1 MSWVCRFYQGKHRG
15 VEVELPHGR
24 CVFGSD
30 PLQSDIVLSDS
41 EIAPVHLVL
50 MVDEEGIRLTDSAES
65 LLQEGLPVPLG
76 TLLRAGTCL
85 EVGFL
90 LWTFVAVGQPL
101 PETLQVPTQRKE
113 PTDRLPRSRLG
124 VGLGVL
130 SLLLLLTFL
139 GMLGHGLWREYNQ
152 DGQLVEQEVRRLL
165 ATAAY
170 KDVVLTSPKEGEPWL
185 LTGYIQDNH
194 ARLSLQ
200 NFLESHGIP
209 FRLELRSMEELRQ
222 GAEFILQR
230 LGYHGIEVSL
240 APQAGW
246 LQLNG
251 EVSEEIQKQKI
262 DSLLQAE
269 VPGLLGVENKVRIAG
284 NQRKRLDA
292 LLEQFGLDSDFTVNV
307 KGELIEL
314 RGQVNDE
321 KLSSFNQLQ
330 QTFRQEFGN
339 RPKLELVN
347 VGGQPQHDELN
358 FEVQAISLGKVPYV
372 VLDNHQRYPEG
383 AILNNGVRILAIRR
397 DAVIVSKGKREFVIQ
412 LNGGKPR

>member
-1 MSWVCRFYQGKHRG
+1 
-15 VEVELPHGR
+15 
-24 CVFGSD
+24 
-30 PLQSDIVLSDS
+30 
-41 EIAPVHLVL
+41 
-50 MVDEEGIRLTDSAES
+50 
-65 LLQEGLPVPLG
+65 
-76 TLLRAGTCL
+76 
-85 EVGFL
+85 
-90 LWTFVAVGQPL
+90 
-101 PETLQVPTQRKE
+101 
-113 PTDRLPRSRLG
+113 
-124 VGLGVL
+124 
-130 SLLLLLTFL
+130 
-139 GMLGHGLWREYNQ
+139 NQ

-269 VPGLLGVENKVRIAG
+269 VPGLLGVENKVRIAP

-347 VGGQPQHDELN
+347 V
-358 FEVQAISLGKVPYV
+358 
-372 VLDNHQRYPEG
+372 
-383 AILNNGVRILAIRR
+383 
-397 DAVIVSKGKREFVIQ
+397 
-412 LNGGKPR
+412 

>member
-1 MSWVCRFYQGKHRG
+1 MATIEWGSVRG
-15 VEVELPHGR
+15 NTK
-24 CVFGSD
+24 
-30 PLQSDIVLSDS
+30 
-41 EIAPVHLVL
+41 A
-50 MVDEEGIRLTDSAES
+50 
-65 LLQEGLPVPLG
+65 
-76 TLLRAGTCL
+76 
-85 EVGFL
+85 
-90 LWTFVAVGQPL
+90 
-101 PETLQVPTQRKE
+101 
-113 PTDRLPRSRLG
+113 
-124 VGLGVL
+124 
-130 SLLLLLTFL
+130 
-139 GMLGHGLWREYNQ
+139 
-152 DGQLVEQEVRRLL
+152 
-165 ATAAY
+165 
-170 KDVVLTSPKEGEPWL
+170 
-185 LTGYIQDNH
+185 
-194 ARLSLQ
+194 
-200 NFLESHGIP
+200 
-209 FRLELRSMEELRQ
+209 
-222 GAEFILQR
+222 
-230 LGYHGIEVSL
+230 
-240 APQAGW
+240 
-246 LQLNG
+246 
-251 EVSEEIQKQKI
+251 KI

-269 VPGLLGVENKVRIAG
+269 VPGLLGVESKVRIAG

-321 KLSSFNQLQ
+321 KLNSFNQLQ